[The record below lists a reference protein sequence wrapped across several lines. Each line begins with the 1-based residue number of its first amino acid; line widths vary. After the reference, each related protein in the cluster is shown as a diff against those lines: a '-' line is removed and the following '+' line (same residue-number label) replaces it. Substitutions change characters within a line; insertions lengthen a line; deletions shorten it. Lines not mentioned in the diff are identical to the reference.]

1 MQITLLCY
9 TRRVPIAN
17 SQRGAWMKLL
27 KNLALREKVW
37 RGISRPAMVMA
48 VILAAL
54 VGMAVTASAQA
65 PAAKRTIIHAGHV
78 LNVRTGELRA
88 NQAIVVEGD
97 KIARPAKSRRLPG
110 TRRLIS
116 RTLRCCPV

>member
-37 RGISRPAMVMA
+37 RGISPPAMVMA

-54 VGMAVTASAQA
+54 VGMSVTASSQA
-65 PAAKRTIIHAGHV
+65 PAEKRAIIHPRHV
-78 LNVRTGELRA
+78 LNVRTRDLRA
-88 NQAIVVEGD
+88 NHPIVVEGD
-97 KIARPAKSRRLPG
+97 KI
-110 TRRLIS
+110 
-116 RTLRCCPV
+116 